1 MSQVELSLGLD
12 LVLNQDPHSRRSSQH
27 TVGVKIEVE
36 THYYKHNTFLRPIH
50 PLKLAHVWKI
60 ITTWLLKDEWILI
73 DTKVAQ
79 KPYVENTLL

>member
-50 PLKLAHVWKI
+50 PLKLAHV
-60 ITTWLLKDEWILI
+60 
-73 DTKVAQ
+73 
-79 KPYVENTLL
+79 